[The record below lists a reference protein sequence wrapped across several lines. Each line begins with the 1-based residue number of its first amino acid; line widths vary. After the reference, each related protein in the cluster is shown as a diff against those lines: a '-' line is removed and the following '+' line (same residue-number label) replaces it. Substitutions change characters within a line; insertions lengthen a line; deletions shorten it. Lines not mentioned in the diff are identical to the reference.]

1 VLLEAWRQVAPS
13 GAELH
18 FYGQMLAPE
27 GAIADA
33 QRAPGGHG
41 LVFHGSVGP
50 DELRAA
56 YRAASILILP
66 TMCDGFGMVVSEA
79 LAHGLPVITTRNAGA
94 ADLVTDGAS
103 GYILPAGDVEGLA
116 RTLQWCL
123 DHPRE
128 LARMRVAA
136 WHAAAR
142 WTWHHFRRELSA
154 HMRRVFAADPASA
167 SAPAGVAITAAGGGA

>member
-1 VLLEAWRQVAPS
+1 
-13 GAELH
+13 
-18 FYGQMLAPE
+18 
-27 GAIADA
+27 
-33 QRAPGGHG
+33 
-41 LVFHGSVGP
+41 
-50 DELRAA
+50 LRRA

-103 GYILPAGDVEGLA
+103 GYILPAGDVQGLA

-136 WHAAAR
+136 WHAATR

-154 HMRRVFAADPASA
+154 HMRRVFGEHPASQP
-167 SAPAGVAITAAGGGA
+167 APVAVRAIGGGA